1 MRIAAMAAGAV
12 GAYFGARMA
21 QAGHEIFFIAR
32 GAHRDAMLANGL
44 TVHSVHGDVHLPKPN
59 VSDDPAKVGPVD
71 IVLFAVKL
79 WDTEKA
85 AEAARPLLGPNTRVI
100 TLQNGVDS
108 YERIAPIVGAERAIP
123 GVTYVVTV
131 IERPGV
137 IKHAS
142 QFQSIICG
150 PVDGRPNPPLQ
161 AFVDAAKSA
170 GLDVTLSDNIARDR
184 WHKFIFLS
192 GTSGATSVTRSSM
205 GPILADPDT
214 RALFR
219 NIMAETLAV
228 GRAKGVALDPG
239 FVDERMAFAD
249 KNVPAGMKA
258 SMANDLDRG
267 NRLELDWLA
276 GHVSRLGKQLKV
288 PTPVN
293 DIIYAALKLH
303 RMGSPKP

>member
-1 MRIAAMAAGAV
+1 MRIAVMAAGAV
-12 GAYFGARMA
+12 GGYFGARMA
-21 QAGHEIFFIAR
+21 AAGHDVFFIAR
-32 GAHRDAMLANGL
+32 GAHRDAMVASGL
-44 TVHSVHGDVHLPKPN
+44 NVESAHGNLHLPKPN
-59 VSDDPAKVGPVD
+59 VTDDPKTVGPVD

-85 AEAARPLLGPNTRVI
+85 AEQAKPLVGPNTRVI

-108 YERIAPIVGAERAIP
+108 VERVAPIIGTDQTIG
-123 GVTYVVTV
+123 GVTYVVSV

-137 IKHAS
+137 IK
-142 QFQSIICG
+142 QTGPFQTIICG
-150 PVDGRPNPPLQ
+150 TRDGRPDATLT
-161 AFVDAAKSA
+161 AFAEA
-170 GLDVTLSDNIARDR
+170 GNASGFLVKVSDNIERDR
-184 WHKFIFLS
+184 WQKFIFLT
-192 GTSGATSVTRSSM
+192 GTSGVTAVTRLSM

-219 NIMAETLAV
+219 SIMSETLSV

-239 FVDERMAFAD
+239 FADERMDFAD
-249 KNVPAGMKA
+249 KNLTPTMKA

-276 GHVSRLGKQLKV
+276 GLVSRLGKQLNV

-293 DIIYAALKLH
+293 DTIYAALKLH
-303 RMGSPKP
+303 RMGKPS

>member
-12 GAYFGARMA
+12 GGYFGARMA
-21 QAGHEIFFIAR
+21 AAGHDVFFIAR
-32 GAHRDAMLANGL
+32 GAHLEAMRKHGL
-44 TVHSVHGDVHLPKPN
+44 KIESVHGDLHLPKPN
-59 VSDDPAKVGPVD
+59 VTDDPKSIGPVD

-85 AEAARPLLGPNTRVI
+85 AEAVRPLLGPNTRVI

-108 YERIAPIVGAERAIP
+108 YERIAPIVGRERAIP

-131 IERPGV
+131 IDRPGV
-137 IKHAS
+137 IKQAS

-150 PVDGRPNPPLQ
+150 TIDGRADASLA
-161 AFVDAAKSA
+161 AFVAAAKA
-170 GLDVTLSDNIARDR
+170 ANINITQSDNIERDR

-192 GTSGATSVTRSSM
+192 GTSGATALTRSSM

-219 NIMAETLAV
+219 AIMAETLAV

-239 FVDERMAFAD
+239 YVDERLAFAD
-249 KNVPAGMKA
+249 KNVPGGMKA

-276 GHVSRLGKQLKV
+276 GQVSRLGKELKV

-293 DIIYAALKLH
+293 DTIYAALKLY
-303 RMGSPKP
+303 RMGS

>member
-12 GAYFGARMA
+12 GGYFGARLA
-21 QAGHEIFFIAR
+21 AAGHDVFFIAR
-32 GAHRDAMLANGL
+32 GAHRDAMLSNGL
-44 TVHSVHGDVHLPKPN
+44 KVESVHGDVHLPKPN
-59 VSDDPAKVGPVD
+59 VSDDAAKVGPVD
-71 IVLFAVKL
+71 VVLFAVKL

-85 AEAARPLLGPNTRVI
+85 AEQARPLLGPNTRVI

-108 YERIAPIVGAERAIP
+108 YERIAPIVGPERAIA

-131 IERPGV
+131 IDRPGV
-137 IKHAS
+137 IKQTS
-142 QFQSIICG
+142 TFQSITCG
-150 PVDGRPNPPLQ
+150 TSDGRPDAPLE
-161 AFVDAAKSA
+161 AFVAAAKAA
-170 GLDVTLSDNIARDR
+170 GIPITLSDNIARDR

-192 GTSGATSVTRSSM
+192 ATSGATAITRNPM

-219 NIMAETLAV
+219 NIMRETLAV
-228 GRAKGVALDPG
+228 GQAKSVALDDG
-239 FVDERMAFAD
+239 FVDERMEFAD
-249 KNVPAGMKA
+249 KNVPATMKA

-276 GHVSRLGKQLKV
+276 GEVCRLGKELKV

-293 DIIYAALKLH
+293 DTVYAALKLH
-303 RMGSPKP
+303 RLGAQKS

>member
-12 GAYFGARMA
+12 GAYFGARMQA
-21 QAGHEIFFIAR
+21 AGHEVFYIAR
-32 GAHRDAMLANGL
+32 GAHREAIEKNGL
-44 TVHSVHGDVHLPKPN
+44 KIESVHGDLHLPKVN
-59 VSDDPAKVGPVD
+59 VTDDPAKVGPVD
-71 IVLFAVKL
+71 VVLFAVKL

-85 AEAARPLLGPNTRVI
+85 AEQARPLLGPDTRVV

-131 IERPGV
+131 IDRPGV
-137 IKHAS
+137 IKQAS

-150 PVDGRPNPPLQ
+150 THDGRADAPLA
-161 AFVDAAKSA
+161 AFVAAAKAAKIDITQSN
-170 GLDVTLSDNIARDR
+170 NIERDR
-184 WHKFIFLS
+184 WQKFIFLS
-192 GTSGATSVTRSSM
+192 ATSGATAVTRSTM

-219 NIMAETLAV
+219 NIMQETFTV
-228 GRAKGVALDPG
+228 GKAKGVALDDG
-239 FVDERMAFAD
+239 FVDGAMLLAD
-249 KNVPAGMKA
+249 NNVPPSMKA

-276 GHVSRLGKQLKV
+276 GEVCRLGRQLNV

-293 DIIYAALKLH
+293 ETVYAALKLH
-303 RMGSPKP
+303 RMGKAK

>member
-12 GAYFGARMA
+12 GAYFGARMQA
-21 QAGHEIFFIAR
+21 AGHEVFYIAR
-32 GAHRDAMLANGL
+32 GAHREAIEKNGL
-44 TVHSVHGDVHLPKPN
+44 KIESVHGDLHLPKVN
-59 VSDDPAKVGPVD
+59 VTDDPAKVGPVD
-71 IVLFAVKL
+71 VVLFAVKL

-85 AEAARPLLGPNTRVI
+85 AEQARPLLGPDTRVV

-131 IERPGV
+131 IDRPGV
-137 IKHAS
+137 IKQAS

-150 PVDGRPNPPLQ
+150 THDGRADAPLA
-161 AFVDAAKSA
+161 AFVAAAKAAKIDITQSN
-170 GLDVTLSDNIARDR
+170 NIERDR
-184 WHKFIFLS
+184 WQKFIFLS
-192 GTSGATSVTRSSM
+192 ATSGATAVTRSTM

-219 NIMAETLAV
+219 NIMQETFAV
-228 GRAKGVALDPG
+228 GKAKGVALDDG
-239 FVDERMAFAD
+239 FVDGAMLLAD
-249 KNVPAGMKA
+249 NNVPPSMKA

-276 GHVSRLGKQLKV
+276 GEVCRLGRQLNV

-293 DIIYAALKLH
+293 ETVYAALKLH
-303 RMGSPKP
+303 RMGKAK

>member
-12 GAYFGARMA
+12 GAYFGARLQA
-21 QAGHEIFFIAR
+21 AGHEVFYIAR
-32 GAHRDAMLANGL
+32 GAHRDAMLKSGL
-44 TVHSVHGDVHLPKPN
+44 KIDSAHGDLHLPKVN
-59 VSDDPAKVGPVD
+59 VTDDPAKVGPVD
-71 IVLFAVKL
+71 VVLFAVKL

-123 GVTYVVTV
+123 GVTYVVSV
-131 IERPGV
+131 IDRPGA
-137 IKHAS
+137 IKQAS
-142 QFQSIICG
+142 KFQSITCG
-150 PVDGRPNPPLQ
+150 TIDGRPDAPLA
-161 AFVDAAKSA
+161 AFVDAAKA
-170 GLDVTLSDNIARDR
+170 ANIPTTLSDNIERDR

-192 GTSGATSVTRSSM
+192 GTSGVTAVTRNSM

-219 NIMAETLAV
+219 NVMLETYAV
-228 GRAKGVALDPG
+228 GRAKGVAIDDG
-239 FVDERMAFAD
+239 YVDERMAFAD
-249 KNVPAGMKA
+249 ANVPATMKA

-276 GHVSRLGKQLKV
+276 GMVCKLGKELNV

-293 DIIYAALKLH
+293 DTIYAALKLH
-303 RMGSPKP
+303 RMGSAK

>member
-21 QAGHEIFFIAR
+21 AAGHDVFFIAR
-32 GAHRDAMLANGL
+32 GAHRDAMRKDGL
-44 TVHSVHGDVHLPKPN
+44 RIESVHGDLHLPKPN
-59 VSDDPAKVGPVD
+59 VTDDPGSVGPVD
-71 IVLFAVKL
+71 VVLFAVKL

-85 AEAARPLLGPNTRVI
+85 AEAARPLLGPNSRII

-108 YERIAPIVGAERAIP
+108 YERIAPIVGVERAVP

-131 IERPGV
+131 IDRPGV
-137 IKHAS
+137 IKQTS
-142 QFQSIICG
+142 TFQAIICG
-150 PVDGRPNPPLQ
+150 TIDGRPDASLS
-161 AFVDAAKSA
+161 AFVDAAKA
-170 GLDVTLSDNIARDR
+170 ANIPITLSDNIQRDR
-184 WHKFIFLS
+184 WHKFILLT
-192 GTSGATSVTRSSM
+192 GTSGATAVTRTSM
-205 GPILADPDT
+205 GPILADPDM

-239 FVDERMAFAD
+239 YVDDRMAFAD
-249 KNVPAGMKA
+249 KTVPASMKA

-276 GHVSRLGKQLKV
+276 GQVSRLGKELNV

-293 DIIYAALKLH
+293 DTVYAALKRY
-303 RMGSPKP
+303 RMGTPK

>member
-12 GAYFGARMA
+12 GGYFGARLA
-21 QAGHEIFFIAR
+21 AAGHDVFFIAR
-32 GAHRDAMLANGL
+32 GAHRDAMLSNGL
-44 TVHSVHGDVHLPKPN
+44 KVESVHGDVHLPKPN
-59 VSDDPAKVGPVD
+59 VSDDPAKIGPVD
-71 IVLFAVKL
+71 VVLFAVKL

-85 AEAARPLLGPNTRVI
+85 AEQARPLLGPNTRVI

-108 YERIAPIVGAERAIP
+108 YERIAPIVGPERAIA

-131 IERPGV
+131 IDRPGV
-137 IKHAS
+137 IKQTS
-142 QFQSIICG
+142 TFQSIICG
-150 PVDGRPNPPLQ
+150 TSDGRPDAPLE
-161 AFVDAAKSA
+161 AFVAAAKAA
-170 GLDVTLSDNIARDR
+170 GIPITLSDNIARDR

-192 GTSGATSVTRSSM
+192 ATSGATAITRNPM

-219 NIMAETLAV
+219 NIMRETLAV
-228 GRAKGVALDPG
+228 GQAKGVALDDG
-239 FVDERMAFAD
+239 FVDERMEFAD
-249 KNVPAGMKA
+249 KNVPATMKA

-276 GHVSRLGKQLKV
+276 GEVCRLGKELKV

-293 DIIYAALKLH
+293 DTVYAALKLH
-303 RMGSPKP
+303 RLGTQKS

>member
-12 GAYFGARMA
+12 GGYFGARMA
-21 QAGHEIFFIAR
+21 DAGHDVFFIAR
-32 GAHRDAMLANGL
+32 GAHRDAMRKDGLRIDSVNG
-44 TVHSVHGDVHLPKPN
+44 DIHLPTPN
-59 VSDDPAKVGPVD
+59 VSDNPAEVGPVD

-108 YERIAPIVGAERAIP
+108 YERIAPIVGKERAIA

-137 IKHAS
+137 IKQTS
-142 QFQSIICG
+142 PFQSIICG
-150 PVDGRPNPPLQ
+150 TIDGRPDASLS
-161 AFVDAAKSA
+161 AFVDAAKA
-170 GLDVTLSDNIARDR
+170 ATIPITLSDNIERDR

-192 GTSGATSVTRSSM
+192 GTSGATALTRSSM
-205 GPILADPDT
+205 GPILADSDM

-249 KNVPAGMKA
+249 KNLTPGMKA

-276 GHVSRLGKQLKV
+276 GRVCQLGKDFKV

-293 DIIYAALKLH
+293 DTIYAALKRF
-303 RMGSPKP
+303 RMGKPQ

>member
-12 GAYFGARMA
+12 GGYFGARLA
-21 QAGHEIFFIAR
+21 AAGHDVFFIAR
-32 GAHRDAMLANGL
+32 GAHRDAMLSNGL
-44 TVHSVHGDVHLPKPN
+44 KVESVHGDVHLPKPN
-59 VSDDPAKVGPVD
+59 VSDDPAKIGPVD
-71 IVLFAVKL
+71 VVLFAVKL

-85 AEAARPLLGPNTRVI
+85 AEQARPLLGPNTRVI

-108 YERIAPIVGAERAIP
+108 YERIAPIVGPERAIA

-137 IKHAS
+137 IKQTS
-142 QFQSIICG
+142 TFQSIICG
-150 PVDGRPNPPLQ
+150 TSDGRPDAPLE
-161 AFVDAAKSA
+161 AFVAAAKAA
-170 GLDVTLSDNIARDR
+170 GIPITLSDNIARDR

-192 GTSGATSVTRSSM
+192 ATSGATAITRNPM

-219 NIMAETLAV
+219 NIMRETLAV
-228 GRAKGVALDPG
+228 GQAKGVALDDG
-239 FVDERMAFAD
+239 FVDERMEFAD
-249 KNVPAGMKA
+249 KNVPATMKA

-276 GHVSRLGKQLKV
+276 GEVCRLGKELKV

-293 DIIYAALKLH
+293 DTVYAALKLH
-303 RMGSPKP
+303 RLGAQKS